1 MDNLSISNAMTIKL
15 GEELPE
21 YPVLKENV
29 RRAPKREVS
38 LNEREIKL
46 ALKMH

>member
-21 YPVLKENV
+21 YPLLAN
-29 RRAPKREVS
+29 APS
-38 LNEREIKL
+38 GLNQ
-46 ALKMH
+46 